1 MKLRVKLP
9 VMLSFFLVVI
19 AILAG
24 GTIVIFEKMS
34 GNMSA
39 LRSVGEENK
48 LFNELD
54 RNIGDLLDITK
65 NWGLTGDVRYRKDYS
80 RKTEDIR
87 NNFAKLFRL
96 LRGNPE
102 IEELEKD
109 YRGFLVAVKKII
121 ANPQPVGSPEVSG
134 YLRKIETDGLALITR
149 IDEMQEAS
157 VNQVLQVVRQSEGV
171 EENLINY
178 QVTLI
183 VFSALVSVFLIVRI
197 RRAITAPVNSL
208 IMATGKLGSG
218 DFSYRIRMDRTDE
231 FGEVA
236 AGFNSMAT
244 ELEEST
250 HRVSQKLTETEL
262 LLEVARIASTTIDLK
277 NIFSLVAETIAEKM
291 KHDRCMIYSYRSDL
305 RLFSLD
311 ASSNKDESPRYAQL
325 PEADLLS
332 QEVLRTLSPVI
343 MADISGYTQTVMTLR
358 PEFVSVAA
366 VPIVR
371 DNVCTGML
379 LLAEKA
385 ACVFNKDE
393 VNTLTILSH
402 TIGSVA
408 RNAELYTDTRKQL
421 QKLTV
426 LYELT
431 RAVTSILD
439 LEELLKKTAEGIAH
453 MLSARGCIIRL
464 IEGDRLRIKSSS
476 GVPRGIEDE
485 MELPLGEGIAGW
497 VAQKGMPLLVEDVST
512 MPAGMKVPKLEVR
525 TVICVPLKLGDL
537 VIGTLGLYDKID
549 AAGDPVSFD
558 SDDLNTA
565 EGFAGITAIA
575 IDKSKRYETEVRRER
590 RSSEE
595 KKRLDIL
602 FDSVQGGIISLAKD
616 YKIISANRYIED
628 WTSMASA
635 DLVGQSSIDIFHDKI
650 GICPHCAA
658 KATFETGEINTIM
671 QSRGMNY
678 AELSSYPVRN
688 GGGEVTECV
697 VFIQDITERVLYQ
710 EETLS
715 LYREV
720 IQTKEYLESIIE
732 NSADAIVTTA
742 LDGKI
747 TSWNQGAEKIFG
759 FTETE
764 AMGSVMPFVPEF
776 LLPQEYENIEKIKKG
791 EVLREIETLR
801 RKKDGTII
809 EVSLAL
815 SPIKDAA
822 GTVIGVSGISR
833 DISEKKLVEKELIRR
848 SQELARL
855 FFISSAMRGTLEL
868 DKLLRM
874 VLIGVTMSD
883 GMGFNRA
890 ILLFIDDTK
899 KVLRGAM
906 GVGPASPEEAWRIWD
921 ELSYQHKSMEE
932 IMQEVMTNP
941 LEKNSFLDR
950 LSMGIEIPLDEDTII
965 TRSVREKKY
974 YNVKDVREE
983 PLSDTILI
991 QQLGTQA
998 YAIVPLISRDK
1009 VIGIIWVDNYFN
1021 RKVITDEDMN
1031 FLASFSNHVASAIE
1045 NARLFEQVKLAEQ
1058 QLENIFESMS
1068 DMVYFN
1074 SSDYVIK
1081 SVNKAVCNKV
1091 GLPASEIVGRK
1102 CYEIFHG
1109 ANEPSIRCPHH
1120 KTVET
1125 KKAYIEELEDS
1136 HLGGTYLTSSSPIFD
1151 LNNEF
1156 IGSVHVVRDITELKN
1171 LQSKVVKS
1179 EKMAALGEVAA
1190 KVAHEIR
1197 NPLVS
1202 VGGFAKRLEKKL
1214 DGNLKEYASII
1225 VKEVSRLEQIL
1236 REILGFVKEVRLS
1249 RETVSLNSIVDDI
1262 IVVMASATEDRG
1274 IRIIRDY
1281 TPGVEVFVDLHRVKE
1296 AIMNIMTNA
1305 IQSLPGAGEIS
1316 IKTFVR
1322 GAFAVLE
1329 VHDTG
1334 RGIAEDDLA
1343 SIFNPFFTTKA
1354 SGTGLGLAI
1363 THRIIQEHNGL
1374 IEVESEIGKGSVF
1387 RVFIPMKEVE
1397 Q

>member
-1 MKLRVKLP
+1 MNLRVKLP

-19 AILAG
+19 AVLAG
-24 GTIVIFEKMS
+24 GTLVIFEKMS
-34 GNMSA
+34 GNMTS
-39 LRSVGEENK
+39 LRTVGEENK

-54 RNIGDLLDITK
+54 RNVGDLLDATRS
-65 NWGLTGDVRYRKDYS
+65 WGLTGDARFKKEYS
-80 RKTEDIR
+80 RKADEIR
-87 NNFAKLFRL
+87 NNFARLYRMFR
-96 LRGNPE
+96 GSQE
-102 IEELEKD
+102 IEDVEKD
-109 YRGFLVAVKKII
+109 YRGLLVSIKKII
-121 ANPQPVGSPEVSG
+121 SNPDPVGSPEVAG
-134 YLRKIETDGLALITR
+134 YLRKIDIDGIALITR
-149 IDEMQEAS
+149 IDEMQEHS
-157 VNQVLQVVRQSEGV
+157 INKVLEVVRQSEGV
-171 EENLINY
+171 EDDLVRYHVSLII
-178 QVTLI
+178 L
-183 VFSALVSVFLIVRI
+183 SALVSVYLIVRI
-197 RRAITAPVNSL
+197 REAITSPFNSL
-208 IMATGKLGSG
+208 IMATEKLGSG
-218 DFSYRIRMDRTDE
+218 DFSYRIRIDRTDE
-231 FGEVA
+231 FGKVA

-244 ELEEST
+244 ELEESN
-250 HRVSQKLTETEL
+250 RKVSQKLSETEL
-262 LLEVARIASTTIDLK
+262 LLDVARVASATIDLK
-277 NIFSLVAETIAEKM
+277 DVFSLMAETIAVKM
-291 KHDRCMIYSYRSDL
+291 KHDQCLIYTYRPDL
-305 RLFSLD
+305 HYFSLEA
-311 ASSNKDESPRYAQL
+311 ASKKDEVQQYAHL
-325 PEADLLS
+325 SDGDLLAR
-332 QEVLRTLSPVI
+332 EVL
-343 MADISGYTQTVMTLR
+343 GTLR
-358 PEFVSVAA
+358 PVILSDLSGYPDAGMKLRAEFISVAA
-366 VPIVR
+366 IPVVR
-371 DNVCTGML
+371 DNACAGML
-379 LLAEKA
+379 LLADRTPR
-385 ACVFNKDE
+385 VFNKDE

-408 RNAELYTDTRKQL
+408 RNAELYSATRKQL

-439 LEELLKKTAEGIAH
+439 LEELLRKTAEGISR

-464 IEGDRLRIKSSS
+464 LEGDRLRIKSSS
-476 GVPRGIEDE
+476 GLPRGIEDE
-485 MELPLGEGIAGW
+485 MELSLGDGIAGW
-497 VAQKGMPLLVEDVST
+497 VAKKGAPLLVEDVSK
-512 MPAGMKVPKLEVR
+512 MPDDMRVPKLDVS
-525 TVICVPLKLGDL
+525 TVICVPLKLGDA

-549 AAGDPVSFD
+549 AGGAPVAFD
-558 SDDLNTA
+558 IEDLNTA

-575 IDKSKRYETEVRRER
+575 IDKSKLYETEVMRER
-590 RSSEE
+590 RASEE

-602 FDSVQGGIISLAKD
+602 FDSVQGGIISLSKD
-616 YKIISANRYIED
+616 YTIISANRYIED
-628 WTSMASA
+628 WTSMASP
-635 DLVGQSSIDIFHDKI
+635 DLVGHSSIDIFHDKI

-688 GGGEVTECV
+688 DGGEVIECV

-720 IQTKEYLESIIE
+720 IQTKEYLESIID
-732 NSADAIVTTA
+732 NSADAIVTTS

-747 TSWNQGAEKIFG
+747 TSWNQGAEKIFA
-759 FTETE
+759 FTEAE
-764 AMGSVMPFVPEF
+764 AMGTVMPFVPEF
-776 LLPQEYENIEKIKKG
+776 LMAQEYENIEKIKKG
-791 EVLREIETLR
+791 EVLKEIETLR

-874 VLIGVTMSD
+874 VLVAVTMSD

-890 ILLFIDDTK
+890 ILLFYDEEK
-899 KVLRGAM
+899 NVLKGTM

-941 LEKNSFLDR
+941 LEKDSFLDR
-950 LSMGIEIPLDEDTII
+950 LSMGIEIALDEDTIM
-965 TRSVREKKY
+965 TRAVREKKY

-998 YAIVPLISRDK
+998 YALVPLISRDK

-1021 RKVITDEDMN
+1021 RKEITDEDMN

-1074 SSDYVIK
+1074 SNDYVIK
-1081 SVNKAVCNKV
+1081 SVNKAVCSKI
-1091 GLPASEIVGRK
+1091 GLPASEIVGKK
-1102 CYEIFHG
+1102 CYEVFHG
-1109 ANEPSIRCPHH
+1109 THEPYKKCPHH
-1120 KTVET
+1120 KTVMT
-1125 KKAYIEELEDS
+1125 KKAYIEELEDP
-1136 HLGGTYLTSSSPIFD
+1136 HLGGTFLTSSSPIFD

-1156 IGSVHVVRDITELKN
+1156 IGSVHVVRDITELKS
-1171 LQSKVVKS
+1171 LQSKLVMS
-1179 EKMAALGEVAA
+1179 QKMAALGEVAA

-1214 DGNLKEYASII
+1214 DGNLREYATII

-1262 IVVMASATEDRG
+1262 IMVMASDTEDRG
-1274 IRIIRDY
+1274 ISIVRDY
-1281 TPGVEVFVDLHRVKE
+1281 AEGVEVFVDLNRVKE

-1316 IKTFVR
+1316 IRTYVR
-1322 GAFAVLE
+1322 DSYAVLE
-1329 VHDTG
+1329 VRDTG
-1334 RGIAEDDLA
+1334 TGIAEADLV

-1374 IEVESEIGKGSVF
+1374 IEVESDVGKGSLF

-1397 Q
+1397 K

>member
-1 MKLRVKLP
+1 MNLRVKLP

-24 GTIVIFEKMS
+24 GTIIIFEKMS
-34 GNMSA
+34 GNMAS
-39 LRSVGEENK
+39 LRTVGEENK

-54 RNIGDLLDITK
+54 RNIADLLDATK
-65 NWGLTGDVRYRKDYS
+65 SWGLTGDVRFRKEYS
-80 RKTEDIR
+80 RKAEDIR
-87 NNFAKLFRL
+87 NNFARL
-96 LRGNPE
+96 YRVFSGSPE

-109 YRGFLVAVKKII
+109 YRGFLVSAKKII
-121 ANPQPVGSPEVSG
+121 ANPQPLGSPQVG
-134 YLRKIETDGLALITR
+134 DYIRKIETDGIALITK
-149 IDEMQEAS
+149 IDDMQENT
-157 VNQVLQVVRQSEGV
+157 VNKVLQVVQQSEGT
-171 EENLINY
+171 EKNLIRY
-178 QVTLI
+178 HVTLI
-183 VFSALVSVFLIVRI
+183 VLSALVSVFLVVRI
-197 RRAITAPVNSL
+197 RRAITSPFNAL
-208 IMATGKLGSG
+208 IVATEKLGSG
-218 DFSYRIRMDRTDE
+218 DFSYRISMDRTDE
-231 FGEVA
+231 FGKVA
-236 AGFNSMAT
+236 DGFNSMAT
-244 ELEEST
+244 ELEESN
-250 HRVSQKLTETEL
+250 HKVSQKLSETEL
-262 LLEVARIASTTIDLK
+262 LLDVARIASATIDLK
-277 NIFSLVAETIAEKM
+277 DVISLMAETIAVKM
-291 KHDRCMIYSYRSDL
+291 KHDRCLIYSYRSDL
-305 RLFSLD
+305 HLFLLE
-311 ASSNKDESPRYAQL
+311 ASSKKDESPQYLQL
-325 PEADLLS
+325 SEADLLA
-332 QEVLRTLSPVI
+332 QEVLRTLRPVI
-343 MADISGYTQTVMTLR
+343 MPDISGYTETVMKLR
-358 PEFVSVAA
+358 SEFISVAA
-366 VPIVR
+366 IPVVR
-371 DNVCTGML
+371 DNACAGML
-379 LLAEKA
+379 LLAERTS
-385 ACVFNKDE
+385 CVFNKDE

-402 TIGSVA
+402 TIGSVV
-408 RNAELYTDTRKQL
+408 RNAELYTATRKQL

-431 RAVTSILD
+431 RAVTSTLD
-439 LEELLKKTAEGIAH
+439 LEELLRKTAEGISR

-464 IEGDRLRIKSSS
+464 LEGDRLRIESSS
-476 GVPRGIEDE
+476 GLPRGIEDE
-485 MELPLGEGIAGW
+485 MELTLGEGIAGR
-497 VAQKGMPLLVEDVST
+497 VAQKGVSLLVEDVSK
-512 MPAGMKVPKLEVR
+512 MPDDMRVPKLDVR
-525 TVICVPLKLGDL
+525 TVICVPLKLGDR
-537 VIGTLGLYDKID
+537 VIGTLGVYDKID
-549 AAGDPVSFD
+549 AGGDPVSFD
-558 SDDLNTA
+558 IEDLNTA

-575 IDKSKRYETEVRRER
+575 IDKSKLYEAEVMRER
-590 RSSEE
+590 RAREE

-602 FDSVQGGIISLAKD
+602 FDSVQGGIMSLAKD
-616 YKIISANRYIED
+616 YTIISANRYIED
-628 WTSMASA
+628 WTSMVSA
-635 DLVGQSSIDIFHDKI
+635 DLVGHSSIDIFHDKI

-688 GGGEVTECV
+688 GGGEVIECV

-720 IQTKEYLESIIE
+720 IQTKEYLESIID
-732 NSADAIVTTA
+732 NSADAIVTTS

-759 FTETE
+759 FSEVE

-776 LLPQEYENIEKIKKG
+776 LLAQEHENIEKIKKG
-791 EVLREIETLR
+791 EVLRDIETLR
-801 RKKDGTII
+801 RKKTGTII

-890 ILLFIDDTK
+890 ILLFIDEPK
-899 KVLRGAM
+899 NVLRGAM

-950 LSMGIEIPLDEDTII
+950 LTIGIEIPLDEDTII
-965 TRSVREKKY
+965 TRSVREKRY

-1021 RKVITDEDMN
+1021 RKEITDEDMN

-1045 NARLFEQVKLAEQ
+1045 NARLFEQMTLAEQ

-1081 SVNKAVCNKV
+1081 SVNKAVCNKI

-1109 ANEPSIRCPHH
+1109 TTEPYKKCPHH
-1120 KTVET
+1120 KTVTT
-1125 KKAYIEELEDS
+1125 KKAYIEELEDP
-1136 HLGGTYLTSSSPIFD
+1136 HLGGTFLTSSSPIFD

-1156 IGSVHVVRDITELKN
+1156 IGSVHVVRDVTELKN
-1171 LQSKVVKS
+1171 LQSKLVMS
-1179 EKMAALGEVAA
+1179 QKMAALGEVAA

-1214 DGNLKEYASII
+1214 DGNLREYASII

-1249 RETVSLNSIVDDI
+1249 REPVSLNSIVDDI
-1262 IVVMASATEDRG
+1262 IMVMASDIEDRG
-1274 IRIIRDY
+1274 IRIARDY
-1281 TPGVEVFVDLHRVKE
+1281 TPGVEVFVDLNRVKE

-1316 IKTFVR
+1316 LKTFVR
-1322 GAFAVLE
+1322 DAFAVLE
-1329 VHDTG
+1329 VRDTG
-1334 RGIAEDDLA
+1334 RGIAEADLP

-1363 THRIIQEHNGL
+1363 TNRIIQEHNGL
-1374 IEVESEIGKGSVF
+1374 IEVESDLGKGSVF